1 MEFGLRERG
10 ALVGGASRGLGR
22 ACAEELAAE
31 GCRVVLWSRGGDAL
45 AKTAEEL
52 RGKFSVE
59 VHTAAADAAD
69 PDAPASVVRQAEQAL
84 GSVDILVLN
93 QGGPPPVDPMATDP
107 EGWRQAF
114 QLLAITP
121 IAVATALLPRMRD
134 QRWGR
139 IVAILSST
147 VRQPIPNL
155 VYSTGGR
162 SALAGWLKT
171 TAAAVAMD
179 GVTINGVLP
188 GRLDTER
195 VAQLDERRAQAEG
208 RSLAEARAASEASI
222 PIGRY
227 GRPEELAS
235 LVAFLCSERAS
246 YVTGTFIPVD
256 GGLIQTLM

>member
-1 MEFGLRERG
+1 MELGLRGRG
-10 ALVGGASRGLGR
+10 ALIGGASKGLGR

-31 GCRVVLWSRGGDAL
+31 GCRLVLWSRGGDAL
-45 AKTAEEL
+45 AAAADEL
-52 RGKFSVE
+52 RQRHGVE
-59 VHTAAADAAD
+59 VHTAEADAAD
-69 PDAPASVVRQAEQAL
+69 PDAPAKVVQQAAEAL
-84 GSVDILVLN
+84 GRVDILVLN
-93 QGGPPPVDPMATDP
+93 QGGPPPVDPTATDP
-107 EGWRQAF
+107 KGWEQAF

-121 IAVATALLPRMRD
+121 ISVATAFLPAMRE

-139 IVAILSST
+139 VVAILSST
-147 VRQPIPNL
+147 IRHPIPNL

-171 TAAAVAMD
+171 TATAVAKD

-195 VAQLDERRAQAEG
+195 VAQLDARRAEAEG
-208 RSLAEARAASEASI
+208 RSPAEARAASEASI

-235 LVAFLCSERAS
+235 LVAYLCSDRAS

-256 GGLIQTLM
+256 GGLLQTLG